1 VTGWFSQHRGNPG
14 DALTLA
20 CSVARSE
27 QRSLLEKC
35 AQTALNSKLIAH
47 QKEFF
52 GEMAVD
58 AVLSLEDDLNLKM
71 IGVKKVA
78 GGSLTDSV
86 LVKGVAFKKTFSYAG
101 FEQQVRLPRG
111 FFVLASHSPLVV
123 GQPKKFSDPL
133 ICLLN
138 VELELKSEKDNA
150 EVRIKDVAVR
160 RTPSARR
167 PGIGRAHHF
176 HTLLWLQD
184 YQAFVDAE
192 WKIIYDKLDA
202 IVATGAKVVL
212 SRLAIGDL
220 ATQYFADRDIFC
232 AGRVTED
239 VSGTNARRSANPAA
253 TICVPAAGYGACCEG
268 HGRGSA
274 EHLQ

>member
-1 VTGWFSQHRGNPG
+1 MTGWFSQHRGNPG

-101 FEQQVRLPRG
+101 FEQ
-111 FFVLASHSPLVV
+111 
-123 GQPKKFSDPL
+123 
-133 ICLLN
+133 
-138 VELELKSEKDNA
+138 
-150 EVRIKDVAVR
+150 
-160 RTPSARR
+160 
-167 PGIGRAHHF
+167 
-176 HTLLWLQD
+176 
-184 YQAFVDAE
+184 
-192 WKIIYDKLDA
+192 
-202 IVATGAKVVL
+202 
-212 SRLAIGDL
+212 
-220 ATQYFADRDIFC
+220 
-232 AGRVTED
+232 
-239 VSGTNARRSANPAA
+239 
-253 TICVPAAGYGACCEG
+253 
-268 HGRGSA
+268 
-274 EHLQ
+274 

>member
-1 VTGWFSQHRGNPG
+1 MTGWFSQHRGNPG

-101 FEQQVRLPRG
+101 FEQQ
-111 FFVLASHSPLVV
+111 
-123 GQPKKFSDPL
+123 PKKFENPKVL
-133 ICLLN
+133 VLN
-138 VELELKSEKDNA
+138 VELELKAEKD
-150 EVRIKDVAVR
+150 
-160 RTPSARR
+160 
-167 PGIGRAHHF
+167 
-176 HTLLWLQD
+176 
-184 YQAFVDAE
+184 
-192 WKIIYDKLDA
+192 
-202 IVATGAKVVL
+202 
-212 SRLAIGDL
+212 
-220 ATQYFADRDIFC
+220 
-232 AGRVTED
+232 
-239 VSGTNARRSANPAA
+239 
-253 TICVPAAGYGACCEG
+253 
-268 HGRGSA
+268 SA
-274 EHLQ
+274 EIRLSNPEDF

>member
-1 VTGWFSQHRGNPG
+1 MTGWFSQHRGNPG
-14 DALTLA
+14 DALTLEY
-20 CSVARSE
+20 SVARSE

-111 FFVLASHSPLVV
+111 FFVLSLRTHLLLLV
-123 GQPKKFSDPL
+123 S
-133 ICLLN
+133 
-138 VELELKSEKDNA
+138 A
-150 EVRIKDVAVR
+150 EEILR
-160 RTPSARR
+160 PPHLSAER
-167 PGIGRAHHF
+167 G
-176 HTLLWLQD
+176 
-184 YQAFVDAE
+184 
-192 WKIIYDKLDA
+192 
-202 IVATGAKVVL
+202 TGAQV
-212 SRLAIGDL
+212 RER
-220 ATQYFADRDIFC
+220 QR
-232 AGRVTED
+232 
-239 VSGTNARRSANPAA
+239 
-253 TICVPAAGYGACCEG
+253 
-268 HGRGSA
+268 
-274 EHLQ
+274 